1 MLVAVLFAGLL
12 NKNTMTK
19 NQLIEIIRSK
29 RNAYQIWANII
40 DDKYSTKK
48 EREAG
53 KEFRAIA
60 KELTSIIKL
69 TLKK

>member
-1 MLVAVLFAGLL
+1 
-12 NKNTMTK
+12 MTK
-19 NQLIEIIRSK
+19 NKLIEEIRK
-29 RNAYQIWANII
+29 RRNAYQVWANII
-40 DDKYSTKK
+40 DDKHSTKK